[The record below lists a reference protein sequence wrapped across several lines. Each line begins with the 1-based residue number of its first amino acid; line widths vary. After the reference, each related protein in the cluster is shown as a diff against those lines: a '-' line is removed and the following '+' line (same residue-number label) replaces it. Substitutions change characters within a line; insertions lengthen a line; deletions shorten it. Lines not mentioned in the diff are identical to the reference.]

1 MKNVITAMGNPKI
14 NEELKK
20 GKIYN
25 VLLPDIQY
33 QEGVIE
39 VLEGEMSIDVLIL
52 NSILPG
58 EKTVEELINLIKGIN
73 RRVEIIIIL
82 EKENDDIKNFLISKG
97 VFNVF
102 YDNQITIE
110 EIKQILKENKIP
122 NEINE
127 EIKLLKEMILDRKR
141 KTFFDVFQ
149 GEKFKKGKV
158 KHNQKNETV
167 KTIKGWI
174 KKNKAINY
182 YLLNNKIIKEL
193 RNKKN
198 KINNQKNKVISI
210 IGMTGAGKTLII
222 YMLAKIIKNKKILI
236 IDFDFSN
243 NNMST
248 LFGTSKLPE
257 NTTKL
262 LEENKLKINHL
273 NASNLIIHIS
283 KQLKLVSRMNLI
295 LEKHQDTQDLKDII
309 KEMMPKYDLIII
321 DTSSETSQSY
331 LKQIINISNSVF
343 FVVVPNILGI
353 KSSQK
358 LLEVY
363 INKWKIRKEKINIIF
378 NKYNINS
385 IDNTVLENLFSEFK
399 ILGKIKMRNIYD
411 LFLNGNKP
419 IISHNIKKEYLSI
432 ISEAYPSEKDKVCY

>member
-1 MKNVITAMGNPKI
+1 MGNPKI

-39 VLEGEMSIDVLIL
+39 VLEGEMSIEVLSL

-110 EIKQILKENKIP
+110 EIKQILKENKI
-122 NEINE
+122 NE

-167 KTIKGWI
+167 KTIKEWI
-174 KKNKAINY
+174 KKNKATNY
-182 YLLNNKIIKEL
+182 YLLNNKI
-193 RNKKN
+193 
-198 KINNQKNKVISI
+198 
-210 IGMTGAGKTLII
+210 
-222 YMLAKIIKNKKILI
+222 
-236 IDFDFSN
+236 
-243 NNMST
+243 
-248 LFGTSKLPE
+248 
-257 NTTKL
+257 
-262 LEENKLKINHL
+262 LK
-273 NASNLIIHIS
+273 
-283 KQLKLVSRMNLI
+283 
-295 LEKHQDTQDLKDII
+295 
-309 KEMMPKYDLIII
+309 
-321 DTSSETSQSY
+321 
-331 LKQIINISNSVF
+331 
-343 FVVVPNILGI
+343 
-353 KSSQK
+353 
-358 LLEVY
+358 
-363 INKWKIRKEKINIIF
+363 
-378 NKYNINS
+378 
-385 IDNTVLENLFSEFK
+385 
-399 ILGKIKMRNIYD
+399 
-411 LFLNGNKP
+411 
-419 IISHNIKKEYLSI
+419 
-432 ISEAYPSEKDKVCY
+432 